1 MAANLPGGGLPASI
15 DTVIVEGGKPGGT
28 SLTVG
33 CIPSKALIHA
43 AEEFDATRKML
54 AETSDGR
61 PETPPADR
69 ILVTVGRRPGA
80 AGSWRN
86 AISIGPEVAS
96 FCSEVDI
103 YALINQRQ
111 CRSITSA

>member
-1 MAANLPGGGLPASI
+1 
-15 DTVIVEGGKPGGT
+15 
-28 SLTVG
+28 LTVG

-61 PETPPADR
+61 HETPPA
-69 ILVTVGRRPGA
+69 LVTVGRRPGT

-103 YALINQRQ
+103 YAWINQRQ
-111 CRSITSA
+111 CRSITLA